1 MSRHTFSAPAD
12 GSMSPKAWYQAVS
25 DKPGFIYDAAQAAAI
40 ADLDVLWHELVD
52 FKAKRNHFLGRSLLS
67 PNVPKGLYFWG
78 GVGRGKSFLMDVFY
92 ACVPY
97 KRKRRTHF
105 HNFMAEVHHEMKMH
119 AAAKD
124 PLLAVADKIEKS
136 TRLLCFDEFHV
147 SDIADAMI
155 LGRLLAALFERGVI
169 MIITSNFPPNDLY
182 PNGLQ
187 RQKFL
192 PTIILLQHNLRI
204 INVDS
209 GNDYRLREMAGT
221 PLFML
226 TADTQS
232 NMRMEA
238 IFKRL
243 SAGTTQDKQHVEILG
258 RPVAVRKIAAKVIWF
273 DFRVI
278 CGSPRA
284 QADYLAIARQYSAVF
299 ISDIPQLTAGKA
311 AEAQRF
317 IWLVDILYDNRVK
330 LVASAA
336 ATPKEICSD
345 CDQAREFLRT
355 VSRLTEMQSQ
365 GYLDLQHGAEH
376 ITLNLKTVVQSTD
389 FTDSPWRG
397 SCALGHTDLKPPAIE
412 HSVIEDNAS
421 NK

>member
-1 MSRHTFSAPAD
+1 MPQHTFSAPAD
-12 GSMSPKAWYQAVS
+12 GSMSPKAWYQATG

-40 ADLDVLWHELVD
+40 DDLDALWHELVD

-67 PNVPKGLYFWG
+67 PDVPKGLYFWG

-97 KRKRRTHF
+97 KRKRRIHF
-105 HNFMAEVHHEMKMH
+105 HNFMAEVHHEMKVL

-124 PLLAVADKIEKS
+124 PLLALADNIAKS

-155 LGRLLAALFERGVI
+155 LGRLMAALFERGVV
-169 MIITSNFPPNDLY
+169 MMITSNYPPDKLY

-192 PTIILLQHNLRI
+192 PTITLLQHNLRVV
-204 INVDS
+204 NVDS
-209 GNDYRLREMAGT
+209 GNDYRLREMASA

-226 TADTQS
+226 TADAETDV
-232 NMRMEA
+232 RMAA

-243 SAGTTQDKQHVEILG
+243 SAGTIQNDQHIEVQG
-258 RPVAVRKIAAKVIWF
+258 RHIAVKKISAPAVWF
-273 DFRVI
+273 DFKVI
-278 CGSPRA
+278 CGGPRA
-284 QADYLAIARQYSAVF
+284 QADYLEIAHRFSTVF
-299 ISDIPQLTAGKA
+299 VSDIPYLTENKA

-317 IWLVDILYDNRVK
+317 IWLVDVLYDNRVK

-336 ATPKEICSD
+336 ATSEELCTHAE
-345 CDQAREFLRT
+345 QAHEFSRT

-365 GYLDLQHGAEH
+365 RYLELQHSTESV
-376 ITLNLKTVVQSTD
+376 TLNL
-389 FTDSPWRG
+389 
-397 SCALGHTDLKPPAIE
+397 PPSGVA
-412 HSVIEDNAS
+412 V
-421 NK
+421 

>member
-1 MSRHTFSAPAD
+1 MPQHTFSAPAD
-12 GSMSPKAWYQAVS
+12 GSMSPKAWYQATG

-40 ADLDVLWHELVD
+40 DDLDALWHELVD

-67 PNVPKGLYFWG
+67 PDVPKGLYFWG

-97 KRKRRTHF
+97 KRKRRIHF
-105 HNFMAEVHHEMKMH
+105 HNFMAEVHHEMKVL

-124 PLLAVADKIEKS
+124 PLLALADNIAKS

-155 LGRLLAALFERGVI
+155 LGRLMAALFERGVV
-169 MIITSNFPPNDLY
+169 MMITSNYPPDKLY

-192 PTIILLQHNLRI
+192 PTIKLLQHNLRVV
-204 INVDS
+204 NVDS
-209 GNDYRLREMAGT
+209 GNDYRLREMANA

-226 TADTQS
+226 TADAETDV
-232 NMRMEA
+232 RMA
-238 IFKRL
+238 AMFKRL
-243 SAGTTQDKQHVEILG
+243 SAGTIQNDQHIEVQG
-258 RPVAVRKIAAKVIWF
+258 RHIAVKKISAPAVWF
-273 DFRVI
+273 DFRAI

-284 QADYLAIARQYSAVF
+284 QADYLEIAHRFSTVF
-299 ISDIPQLTAGKA
+299 VSDIPYLTENKA

-317 IWLVDILYDNRVK
+317 IWLVDVLYDNRVK

-336 ATPKEICSD
+336 ATSEELCTHAE
-345 CDQAREFLRT
+345 QAHEFSRT
-355 VSRLTEMQSQ
+355 VSRLTEMQSRR
-365 GYLDLQHGAEH
+365 YLELQHSTESV
-376 ITLNLKTVVQSTD
+376 TLNL
-389 FTDSPWRG
+389 
-397 SCALGHTDLKPPAIE
+397 PPSGVA
-412 HSVIEDNAS
+412 V
-421 NK
+421 